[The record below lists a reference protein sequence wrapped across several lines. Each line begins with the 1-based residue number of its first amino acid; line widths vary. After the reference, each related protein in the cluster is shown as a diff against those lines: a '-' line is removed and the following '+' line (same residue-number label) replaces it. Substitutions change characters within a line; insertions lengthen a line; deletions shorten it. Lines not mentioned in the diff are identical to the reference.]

1 MNHLLIL
8 SVLAALPLVEGQ
20 EITRLTACTTKTND
34 LSLECQHKKASGD
47 IKYEWSLFNRK
58 NQTLVII
65 STIQENK
72 ADASYKKR
80 AKVTKTDDMVML
92 NVTGF
97 GTIDNGKYTCH
108 LRLNAEPGHDDNKTI
123 SVTKET
129 IPKCG
134 ASGLL
139 LNIPLMLSLL
149 LLLPVL
155 QNLGNLP
162 CGNEN

>member
-20 EITRLTACTTKTND
+20 EITRLTACTTMTND
-34 LSLECQHKKASGD
+34 LSLECQYKKVPSAIS
-47 IKYEWSLFNRK
+47 YEWSFLK
-58 NQTLVII
+58 GKELPLVIA
-65 STIQENK
+65 STIQASK
-72 ADASYKKR
+72 VDQSYKNR
-80 AKVTKTDDMVML
+80 ARVTMTDDMVLL
-92 NVTGF
+92 NVTSF
-97 GTIDNGKYTCH
+97 TETDNGKYICR
-108 LRLNAEPGHDDNKTI
+108 LRLNAEPSNDYNKTI
-123 SVTKET
+123 PVIKET